1 MPARKYLDLSTRH
14 LPTHDANILNGEREH
29 EAIPISV
36 YPTDNGWLV
45 NVPPKDT
52 VTDAELNEVGFT
64 TSFLC
69 LLDLARKNECWW
81 ILFDC
86 DSEAEPD
93 LPTFEW

>member
-14 LPTHDANILNGEREH
+14 LPSNDAGWLNHPEEL
-29 EAIPISV
+29 PISV

-52 VTDAELNEVGFT
+52 VTDEELNEVGFT

-69 LLDLARKNECWW
+69 LLDLARKSECWW

-86 DSEAEPD
+86 DSETEPD